1 MAKLH
6 KGGDRGGDRGGRNR
20 GHGGNRGNGHRDD
33 RNGRDDRRAPFK
45 GKSGGDRRHDDRSS
59 KK

>member
-6 KGGDRGGDRGGRNR
+6 KGGERGGDRGGRNR
-20 GHGGNRGNGHRDD
+20 NGGNRVQNGNRD
-33 RNGRDDRRAPFK
+33 RDDRRGGGFQ
-45 GKSGGDRRHDDRSS
+45 GKSRHDDRS